1 MQNARPLDCIGSI
14 QIKLKTINKMNSMGL
29 TIALVTLVG
38 LTMVSASALQSQQ
51 DSAMANLASVIDSPA
66 LRVISDEDATTMQHI
81 KYHIGNEFANFKS
94 INEVHAFLDKA
105 KLLVQKHP
113 KNVAF
118 AQGDLKDLYKFLN
131 SEIVTKL
138 IRVDTDPFI
147 LPIADDKIP
156 FAQRAIDD
164 DELTRKLFGGPLRSL
179 IEAKRQQLSRSEEG
193 NHKDGNFFSNFWCK
207 ISGGCSN

>member
-1 MQNARPLDCIGSI
+1 
-14 QIKLKTINKMNSMGL
+14 
-29 TIALVTLVG
+29 
-38 LTMVSASALQSQQ
+38 
-51 DSAMANLASVIDSPA
+51 MAAIIDSPA
-66 LRVISDEDATTMQHI
+66 LRVISDEDATTMQNIKHHI
-81 KYHIGNEFANFKS
+81 ENEFANFKS

-118 AQGDLKDLYKFLN
+118 AQGDLKDLYKFLS
-131 SEIVTKL
+131 SEMVTKL
-138 IRVDTDPFI
+138 IRVDTEPFV
-147 LPIADDKIP
+147 LPIADDKMP
-156 FAQRAIDD
+156 LAQRAIDD

-179 IEAKRQQLSRSEEG
+179 IEAKRQQISRTEEG